1 MMRMQY
7 GDNLVMVLLIVAS
20 VFWGGYYVRKW
31 LLKPPT
37 LRLSVRPDSE
47 IVVTDAVA
55 LLEESGFEV
64 LTQKRK
70 VSIRIT
76 VNEEDELQS
85 RLFVDHFASRE
96 DGVYVVKVARERK
109 PLDMTGSGVRDHL
122 LVYHLLYPD
131 AAGIVYVDP
140 LLRTIHT
147 YRFHIQGEVS
157 IR

>member
-1 MMRMQY
+1 MRMQY

>member
-1 MMRMQY
+1 MQY